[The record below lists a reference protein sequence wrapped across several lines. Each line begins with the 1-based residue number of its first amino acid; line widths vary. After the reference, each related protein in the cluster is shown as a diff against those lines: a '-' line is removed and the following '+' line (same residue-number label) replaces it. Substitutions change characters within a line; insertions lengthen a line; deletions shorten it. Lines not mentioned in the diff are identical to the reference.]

1 MASWRPAASLLR
13 TGFIAASAAW
23 AVLLVAAPFLASRA
37 HASSLAAAVIV
48 GVYGIGAFVCH
59 QLPARSLHV
68 WSVQMPV
75 CARCAGIYFGAVAG
89 ALVWGRS
96 AKAFPPPLA
105 RERRDVRRSTP
116 KRLRR
121 EGGALRHARVIL
133 AVAAAPTAVTLAYE
147 WTTGDMPSHA
157 IRAAA
162 GAVIGAAVASLVVA
176 AADNQVN

>member
-1 MASWRPAASLLR
+1 MAARRPAASLLR
-13 TGFIAASAAW
+13 AGFIVASAAW
-23 AVLLVAAPFLASRA
+23 AVLLVAVPFVASHA
-37 HASSLAAAVIV
+37 HASAWAGAAIAA
-48 GVYGIGAFVCH
+48 VYGIGAFVCH
-59 QLPARSLHV
+59 QLPERSMHL

-96 AKAFPPPLA
+96 AKAF
-105 RERRDVRRSTP
+105 
-116 KRLRR
+116 
-121 EGGALRHARVIL
+121 ALRYARVIL
-133 AVAAAPTAVTLAYE
+133 AMAAAPTAVTLAYE

-162 GAVIGAAVASLVVA
+162 GACIGAAVAWLVVA